1 MPTAS
6 QCSHGSQCSSCH
18 ENQGSGQVLAA
29 PGPYDEEK
37 APKEAMG
44 QHPNHGVFN
53 WNLGHLPPVEETS
66 RNRPG
71 PRLCTCCLCPG
82 CQRPWP
88 ARSQFLNDQR
98 KAREELL
105 DSCHGGALGPLIQE
119 AKLTTSDGAPVT
131 IYFANFLVYL
141 ASLFQMGGSFHDLLQ
156 RKHQSNPSSVHRP
169 WNLIL
174 YIPMRWCQE
183 TS

>member
-1 MPTAS
+1 MARSVPAATKTRGRAKFWRL
-6 QCSHGSQCSSCH
+6 QALMTKKRRQKKPWGNTQTMESST
-18 ENQGSGQVLAA
+18 GTWATS
-29 PGPYDEEK
+29 
-37 APKEAMG
+37 
-44 QHPNHGVFN
+44 
-53 WNLGHLPPVEETS
+53 PPVEETS

-131 IYFANFLVYL
+131 IYFASFLVYL
-141 ASLFQMGGSFHDLLQ
+141 ASPFPDGWQL
-156 RKHQSNPSSVHRP
+156 P
-169 WNLIL
+169 
-174 YIPMRWCQE
+174 
-183 TS
+183 